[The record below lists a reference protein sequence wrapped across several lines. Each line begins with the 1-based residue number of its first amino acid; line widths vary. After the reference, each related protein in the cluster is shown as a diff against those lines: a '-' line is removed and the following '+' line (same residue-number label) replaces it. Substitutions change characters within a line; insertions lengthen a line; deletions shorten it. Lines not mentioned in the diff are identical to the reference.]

1 MNTLSIDTS
10 ARTSSVALLNDD
22 NILAE
27 FFMNSGRNHAETLL
41 PAIDNLLVSVG
52 LKADQMDLF
61 AFTAGPGSFTGLR
74 VGMST
79 IKGLAFILQKP
90 VIGVCTLDALARN
103 VPDLPLPDVVVCPLM
118 DAGRGQVFTAL
129 YANPEQ
135 GIFEKTLI
143 ECVVRP
149 DEFLSSMAGRVLFLG
164 DGAEKY
170 RNVIEELLPGRS
182 FFLPPHLNYV
192 SAGAVGRV
200 AWKKC
205 HAGEVSDIMTL
216 SPDYLRASY
225 ATKG

>member
-1 MNTLSIDTS
+1 M
-10 ARTSSVALLNDD
+10 RK
-22 NILAE
+22 
-27 FFMNSGRNHAETLL
+27 TLL

-90 VIGVCTLDALARN
+90 VIGVYTLDALARN

-170 RNVIEELLPGRS
+170 RNVIEELLPGRYV
-182 FFLPPHLNYV
+182 FF
-192 SAGAVGRV
+192 
-200 AWKKC
+200 
-205 HAGEVSDIMTL
+205 
-216 SPDYLRASY
+216 
-225 ATKG
+225 ATTP